1 MLVLV
6 STACAW
12 KPPGQVFATEYVTA
26 QEAPAAA
33 GAELGAVYAA
43 VCPAAIGA
51 ELSPGTFTA
60 KEFVARPAPP
70 CHSSKPASTSM
81 RYQDFWIQPRL
92 IASATNL
99 PISRSCTEVV
109 PVTIE

>member
-12 KPPGQVFATEYVTA
+12 KPPGQVFATEYVTL

-33 GAELGAVYAA
+33 GAEPGAVYAA

-51 ELSPGTFTA
+51 EL
-60 KEFVARPAPP
+60 
-70 CHSSKPASTSM
+70 
-81 RYQDFWIQPRL
+81 
-92 IASATNL
+92 
-99 PISRSCTEVV
+99 
-109 PVTIE
+109 